1 MPVLKRKRVCV
12 QTHRQGIATRLRIE
26 AALLP
31 IVFLPVKN
39 ERIETDSGMHEMNKL
54 QQLTT
59 FLREN
64 LPELTGKTE
73 FTSEMGEIRFI
84 QAQRDLGLG
93 QYQMFIQKY
102 KAVIKWESFPHREYD
117 PGYIS
122 LLINIWLT
130 EQHGE
135 FRENNQEQEYPTMTV
150 KVNGETAIIVVSLSL
165 SEPVIIR
172 EDKNGIVPFD
182 GKRWLLTTPEI
193 WFAENGVVHTP
204 TLSD

>member
-1 MPVLKRKRVCV
+1 
-12 QTHRQGIATRLRIE
+12 
-26 AALLP
+26 
-31 IVFLPVKN
+31 
-39 ERIETDSGMHEMNKL
+39 MNKL

>member
-1 MPVLKRKRVCV
+1 MCTNTSARDCHLFTNRSGFTTYC
-12 QTHRQGIATRLRIE
+12 
-26 AALLP
+26 
-31 IVFLPVKN
+31 FLPVKN
-39 ERIETDSGMHEMNKL
+39 ERIGTDSSMYEMNKL

-102 KAVIKWESFPHREYD
+102 KAVIKWESFPHKEYD

-150 KVNGETAIIVVSLSL
+150 KVNGETAVIVVSLSL
-165 SEPVIIR
+165 SEPVVIR
-172 EDKNGIVPFD
+172 EDKNG
-182 GKRWLLTTPEI
+182 
-193 WFAENGVVHTP
+193 
-204 TLSD
+204 